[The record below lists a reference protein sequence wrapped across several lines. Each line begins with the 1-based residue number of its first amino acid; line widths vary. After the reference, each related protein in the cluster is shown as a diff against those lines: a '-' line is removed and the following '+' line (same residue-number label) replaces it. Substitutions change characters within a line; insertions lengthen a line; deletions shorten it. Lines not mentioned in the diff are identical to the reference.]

1 MYTRRVYMKPKELAE
16 RLGVSVKTL
25 QKLDSQGKLPAKRTV
40 TNRRYYT
47 EADYLKAIGQ
57 PKANRKNVIY
67 ARVSTAAQQDDLR
80 DQVEFLRQYVNAKG
94 IIVDQ
99 VITDVGS
106 GLNYKRKKWNQL
118 LDEVMQSKVNQIYIA
133 YPDRFIRFGFDW
145 FQQFCA
151 KFGTE
156 IVVVN
161 NEQFSPEAEVVQDLI
176 SIIHMFSSRVD
187 GLRKYKKKV
196 SDDHDVSHL
205 QS

>member
-1 MYTRRVYMKPKELAE
+1 MKPKELAE

-25 QKLDSQGKLPAKRTV
+25 QKWDSQGKLPAKRTV

>member
-25 QKLDSQGKLPAKRTV
+25 QKWDSQGKLPAKRTV

>member
-1 MYTRRVYMKPKELAE
+1 MKPKELAE
-16 RLGVSVKTL
+16 RIGVSVKTL
-25 QKLDSQGKLPAKRTV
+25 QKWDRQGKLPAKRTV

-47 EADYLKAIGQ
+47 EADYLKAIGK
-57 PKANRKNVIY
+57 PTANRQNVIY

-80 DQVEFLRQYVNAKG
+80 DQVKFLRQYVNAKG

-133 YPDRFIRFGFDW
+133 YPDRFTRFGFDW

-161 NEQFSPEAEVVQDLI
+161 NEQLSPEAEVVQDLI
-176 SIIHMFSSRVD
+176 SIIHVFSSRVY
-187 GLRKYKKKV
+187 GLRKYQKKV
-196 SDDHDVSHL
+196 SDDDDVNHL
-205 QS
+205 QN

>member
-1 MYTRRVYMKPKELAE
+1 MKPKELAE

-133 YPDRFIRFGFDW
+133 YP
-145 FQQFCA
+145 
-151 KFGTE
+151 
-156 IVVVN
+156 V
-161 NEQFSPEAEVVQDLI
+161 
-176 SIIHMFSSRVD
+176 
-187 GLRKYKKKV
+187 
-196 SDDHDVSHL
+196 
-205 QS
+205 

>member
-1 MYTRRVYMKPKELAE
+1 MKPKELAE

-25 QKLDSQGKLPAKRTV
+25 QKWDRQGKLPAKRTV

-47 EADYLKAIGQ
+47 EADYLKAIGK
-57 PKANRKNVIY
+57 PTANHQNVIY
-67 ARVSTAAQQDDLR
+67 ARVSTAAQKDDLQ

-118 LDEVMQSKVNQIYIA
+118 LDEVMQSKVDHIYIA

-145 FQQFCA
+145 FQHFCA

-161 NEQFSPEAEVVQDLI
+161 NEQLSPEAEIVQDLI
-176 SIIHMFSSRVD
+176 SIIHVFSSRVY

-196 SDDHDVSHL
+196 SDDDDVNHL
-205 QS
+205 QN

>member
-1 MYTRRVYMKPKELAE
+1 MKPKELAG

-25 QKLDSQGKLPAKRTV
+25 QKWDRQGKLPAKRTV

-47 EADYLKAIGQ
+47 ETDYLKAIGK
-57 PKANRKNVIY
+57 PTANRQNVIY
-67 ARVSTAAQQDDLR
+67 ARVSVAAQKDDLQ

-99 VITDVGS
+99 VITDIGS
-106 GLNYKRKKWNQL
+106 GMNYKRKKWNRL
-118 LDEVMQSKVNQIYIA
+118 LDEVMQSKINQIYIA

-145 FQQFCA
+145 FQQLCA

-161 NEQFSPEAEVVQDLI
+161 NEHFSPEAEVVQDLI
-176 SIIHMFSSRVD
+176 SIIQVFSSRVD
-187 GLRKYKKKV
+187 GLQKYKKKV
-196 SDDHDVSHL
+196 SDDHDLDHL
-205 QS
+205 QN

>member
-1 MYTRRVYMKPKELAE
+1 MKPKELAE

-25 QKLDSQGKLPAKRTV
+25 QKWDSQGKLPAKRTV

-67 ARVSTAAQQDDLR
+67 DRVSTAAQQDDLR

-161 NEQFSPEAEVVQDLI
+161 NEQLSPEAEVVQDLI
-176 SIIHMFSSRVD
+176 SIIHVFSSRVY
-187 GLRKYKKKV
+187 GLRKYQKKV
-196 SDDHDVSHL
+196 SDDDDVNHL
-205 QS
+205 QN

>member
-1 MYTRRVYMKPKELAE
+1 MKPKELGE

-25 QKLDSQGKLPAKRTV
+25 QKWDRQGKLPAKRTV

-47 EADYLKAIGQ
+47 EADYLKAIEK
-57 PKANRKNVIY
+57 PTANRQNVIY
-67 ARVSTAAQQDDLR
+67 ARVSTAIQQDALR
-80 DQVEFLRQYVNAKG
+80 DQVKFLQQYVNAKG

-99 VITDVGS
+99 VVTDIGS
-106 GLNYKRKKWNQL
+106 DLNYKRKKWNRL
-118 LDEVMQSKVNQIYIA
+118 LDEVMQSKINQIYIA

-145 FQQFCA
+145 FRQICA

-161 NEQFSPEAEVVQDLI
+161 NEQLSPEAEVVQDLI
-176 SIIHMFSSRVD
+176 LIIHVFSSRVG
-187 GLRKYKKKV
+187 GLRKYEKKV
-196 SDDHDVSHL
+196 SDDHGLNHL

>member
-1 MYTRRVYMKPKELAE
+1 MKPKELAE
-16 RLGVSVKTL
+16 RIGVSVKTL
-25 QKLDSQGKLPAKRTV
+25 QKWDRQGKLPAKRTV

-47 EADYLKAIGQ
+47 EADYLKAIGK
-57 PKANRKNVIY
+57 PTANRQNVIY
-67 ARVSTAAQQDDLR
+67 ARVSTAAQKDDLR
-80 DQVEFLRQYVNAKG
+80 DQVKFLRQYVNAKG

-133 YPDRFIRFGFDW
+133 YPDRFTRFGFDW

-161 NEQFSPEAEVVQDLI
+161 NEQLSPEAEVVQDLI
-176 SIIHMFSSRVD
+176 SIIHVFSSRVY
-187 GLRKYKKKV
+187 GLRKYQKKV
-196 SDDHDVSHL
+196 SDDDDVNHL
-205 QS
+205 QN

>member
-1 MYTRRVYMKPKELAE
+1 MKPKELAE

-25 QKLDSQGKLPAKRTV
+25 QKWDCQGKLPAKRTV

-47 EADYLKAIGQ
+47 ETDYLKAIGK
-57 PKANRKNVIY
+57 PTANRQNVIY
-67 ARVSTAAQQDDLR
+67 ARVSTAAQKDDLQ

-99 VITDVGS
+99 VITDIGS
-106 GLNYKRKKWNQL
+106 GMNYKRKKWNRL
-118 LDEVMQSKVNQIYIA
+118 LDEVMQSEINQIYIA

-145 FQQFCA
+145 FQQLCA

-161 NEQFSPEAEVVQDLI
+161 NEQLSPEAEVVQDLI
-176 SIIHMFSSRVD
+176 SIIQVFSSRVSE
-187 GLRKYKKKV
+187 LRKYKKKV
-196 SDDHDVSHL
+196 SDDHDLDHL
-205 QS
+205 QN